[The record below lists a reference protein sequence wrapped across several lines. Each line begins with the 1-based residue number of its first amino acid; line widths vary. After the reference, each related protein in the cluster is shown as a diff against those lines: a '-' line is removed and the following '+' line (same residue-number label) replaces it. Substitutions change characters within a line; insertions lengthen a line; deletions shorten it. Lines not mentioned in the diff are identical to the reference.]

1 VSRLRRLARR
11 VLLAAVGLVVVAGG
25 LVFLLLRASLPQLD
39 GRVAVLALD
48 APVTVERDAA
58 GIPTLTAGNR
68 RDLAFATGFVHG
80 QDRFF
85 QMDLTRRSAA
95 GELAGLV
102 GPGAVEHDRR
112 LRWHRFRAKAEAV
125 LARASVRE
133 RALLESYAAGVN
145 AAIEQTGGR
154 PFEYVVL
161 RSSPAA
167 WKPEDSLLVVYA
179 MFVDLQDERAD
190 RELERGVAAR
200 VLPPAVFAWLYPP
213 GTRWDAPLEGA
224 PRPESPPPGPEVYD
238 LGGYRHRAGGPVA
251 TADAM
256 PGSNNWVVGGE
267 LTADGRAIVA
277 NDMHLGL
284 RTPNVFY
291 RARLRVEGRDAVDV
305 SGVMLPGT
313 PVVVAGSNGR
323 IAWGFTNSYGDWSD
337 AVVVQPGS
345 APGRYVTPDGER
357 EYEVHHERI
366 AVRGAPDEELVIRE
380 TVWGPVREDAAHPDG
395 EIAVAWTAH
404 HPEAVNLVQLELERA
419 GGVDEALAIAARMGI
434 PAQNFVTGDAAGNIG
449 WTIAGR
455 IPLRSGYDASLPVD
469 GSREEGLTG
478 WLDPS
483 RYPRIENPPG
493 GRLWTANARVADAE
507 ALALIG
513 DGGYDLGSRA
523 AQIRDGLG
531 ARQLYEPA
539 DMLGIQLDDRALFLE
554 RWRQLLLDLLD
565 EPALEG
571 HPPRARFR
579 EQVAGWVPRASVDSV
594 GYRLVRGF
602 RWRVRDRVFD
612 MLVTPV
618 REAHART
625 VRLRISNQFEA
636 PLWQLVSRR
645 PPHLLTADAASWRE
659 LMLEE
664 LDRLVS
670 DFESMPGGLAGRNW
684 GERNTAAIRHPL
696 SAALPFAARWLDMPR
711 EPLAGDD
718 NMPRVQAP
726 TFGASERFAVAPGA
740 EDQAYL
746 HMPTGQSG
754 HPLSPF
760 YGRGH
765 TAWVEGR
772 PTPFLPGETHY
783 RLTLEPAS
791 YTAATRR

>member
-1 VSRLRRLARR
+1 MSRLRGLARR
-11 VLLAAVGLVVVAGG
+11 VLLAVGGLAFVAGA
-25 LVFLLLRASLPQLD
+25 LCYLLLRASLPQLE
-39 GRVAVLALD
+39 GQLAFAALD
-48 APVTVERDAA
+48 APVEVERDAA
-58 GIPTLTAGNR
+58 GIPTLTARNR

-95 GELAGLV
+95 GELAELV
-102 GPGAVEHDRR
+102 GPAALGHDRR
-112 LRWHRFRAKAEAV
+112 LRWHRFRARAGEV
-125 LARASVRE
+125 LARAGGRE
-133 RALLESYAAGVN
+133 RDLLGSYAAGVN
-145 AAIEQTGGR
+145 AALGEMTGR

-161 RSSPAA
+161 KSGPAP
-167 WKPEDSLLVVYA
+167 WREEDTLLVVYA

-200 VLPPAVFAWLYPP
+200 VLPPEVFDWLYPP
-213 GTRWDAPLEGA
+213 GTRWDAPLAGA
-224 PRPESPPPGPEVYD
+224 PRPEARLPGPDVYD
-238 LGGYRHRAGGPVA
+238 LRGYRLRAGGPVA

-256 PGSNNWVVGGE
+256 PGSNNWAVGGE

-284 RTPNVFY
+284 RAPNVFY
-291 RARLRVEGRDAVDV
+291 RARLRVAGEDALDV
-305 SGVMLPGT
+305 SGVMLPGA
-313 PVVVAGSNGR
+313 PLVVAGSNGR

-337 AVVVQPGS
+337 AIVARPGS
-345 APGRYVTPDGER
+345 TPDRYVTPDGER
-357 EYEVHHERI
+357 AYDLHRERI
-366 AVRGAPDEELVIRE
+366 EVRGAPAEELLVRE
-380 TVWGPVREDAAHPDG
+380 TIWGPVREDATHPDG
-395 EIAVAWTAH
+395 EVAVAWTAH
-404 HPEAVNLVQLELERA
+404 HPEAVNLVHLELERA
-419 GGVDEALAIAARMGI
+419 DDVGEALGVAARMGL

-449 WTIAGR
+449 WTIAGQ

-469 GSREEGLTG
+469 GSREAGMSG

-523 AQIRDGLG
+523 AQIRDGLA
-531 ARQLYEPA
+531 ARQRFEPA

-554 RWRQLLLDLLD
+554 RWRRLLMDLLD
-565 EPALEG
+565 EAASEADPA
-571 HPPRARFR
+571 RARFR
-579 EQVAGWVPRASVDSV
+579 AQVAGWIPRASVDSV

-602 RWRVRDRVFD
+602 RQRVRDRVFD
-612 MLVTPV
+612 MLTTPV
-618 REAHART
+618 REAHAEA

-636 PLWQLVSRR
+636 PLWQLVSRC
-645 PPHLLTADAASWRE
+645 PPHLLTSDVESWRE
-659 LMLEE
+659 LLLGE

-670 DFESMPGGLAGRNW
+670 DYESMPGGIAGRHW

-740 EDQAYL
+740 EHAAYL

-765 TAWVEGR
+765 AAWVEGR
-772 PTPFLPGETHY
+772 PTPFLPGEPRY
-783 RLTLEPAS
+783 RLTLEPAN
-791 YTAATRR
+791 RR